1 VRIAVTSQN
10 FKTITGHAG
19 KARRFLVYET
29 DATGAT
35 REVDRLDLP
44 KELSVHEYHGDD
56 HPLFALGLQAL
67 VTQGAGH
74 GFVQR
79 LSRQGIAVH
88 ATGETDPL
96 AAVALVAAGQE
107 LPEAPP
113 HDHDHG
119 HDHCDDHTHEHGS
132 TLVQLPNR

>member
-1 VRIAVTSQN
+1 MRIAVTSQN

-29 DATGAT
+29 DATGSA
-35 REVDRLDLP
+35 REVERLDLP
-44 KELSVHEYHGDD
+44 KEMSVHEYHGED

-67 VTQGAGH
+67 VTQGAGQ

-79 LSRQGIAVH
+79 LFRQGIAVH

-96 AAVALVAAGQE
+96 TAVALVAAGQE

-119 HDHCDDHTHEHGS
+119 HDHCDDDTHEHGP
-132 TLVQLPNR
+132 TLVQISIR